1 MDGLQAIN
9 ELNDLTLALGKKVAL
24 LRDYGVKLAQ
34 AKHDY
39 NVELGKEIMRLRTE
53 GVPATLVEKLAK
65 AHIAKVVLNMDLA
78 EVMHDTQKEDI
89 MATKLKIRVLQEQI
103 NREWG
108 QTQ

>member
-9 ELNDLTLALGKKVAL
+9 ELNELTLTLSRKIDL
-24 LRDYGVKLAQ
+24 LRDYGIKMAN
-34 AKHDY
+34 AKHAY
-39 NVELGKEIMRLRTE
+39 NVELGKEIMRLRGE
-53 GVPATLVEKLAK
+53 GTPATLVEKLAK
-65 AHIAKVVLNMDLA
+65 AKIAKVILDMDLA

-108 QTQ
+108 QIQ